1 MKRSAHLV
9 LWLALWSGTAWA
21 QCSMC
26 AASADAADAKG
37 KQALRRGVTP
47 LAVPPLVI
55 MGGFVAYA
63 VKRNRREL

>member
-1 MKRSAHLV
+1 MRKAAI
-9 LWLALWSGTAWA
+9 LALWLVLGSSAAWA

-26 AASADAADAKG
+26 AASADAADAQG
-37 KQALRRGVTP
+37 KQAMKRAVTL

-63 VKRNRREL
+63 VRRNRQDD